1 MADIFGKINVL
12 GLGSG
17 LDLQGLL
24 DQLRE
29 IEEQPIKRL
38 EAKKDYY
45 ESRLTEFDW
54 LNTKVLSLKT
64 KALDLSLES
73 TYLARQVSVSGSG
86 VEAEA
91 EVGALEGSY
100 RFNVNQLARKS
111 LWQSEGFATKDTVLN
126 PDSDDVLQLE
136 VGEQSFSLLVPQG
149 TTLEGLARLI
159 NEAED
164 NPGIEAQVVD
174 TGSPS
179 NPYRLILK
187 ARETGED
194 HRIVVTQE
202 LQGMDF
208 EEIVGVPNIWRTASY
223 TSPDD
228 VVNDSGGDITL
239 NISVGEQ
246 EIKVVVPD
254 GTTLSEL
261 KDLINDQAAGNSS
274 LRAYLIRDAAG
285 NYFLD
290 LRSPE
295 TLNLTQNPSTPSLF
309 PNQIEDTGESL
320 NAFFT
325 IDDIPY
331 QRGSNEITDIIP
343 GVKLELQGLGSGI
356 ITVSADYEGVKETFS
371 SFVEEV
377 NGFLDE
383 LREKMSFDLET
394 GEEGPL
400 YRSNAAENLIRDL
413 RDILSASLS
422 ENEHIISLFDLGLNF
437 NRDGSLSLDQEKLEQ
452 AFSSYP
458 EEIKQL
464 MIGNEERN
472 VEGLAERLNE
482 TLQKYL
488 GTSGLIALEQDTTER
503 YIENIDHNIILAK
516 ERVDRYIANLQ
527 RQFMALDQYIQEL
540 NDMSSYLDVQF
551 KSIMGLTEKK

>member
-1 MADIFGKINVL
+1 MADVFGKINVL

-24 DQLRE
+24 DKLRE
-29 IEEQPIKRL
+29 IEERPIERL

-54 LNTKVLSLKT
+54 LNTKILSLKS

-73 TYLARQVSVSGSG
+73 NYLVREVSVSGSS
-86 VEAEA
+86 VTAEA
-91 EVGALEGSY
+91 EVGALEGTY
-100 RFNVNQLARKS
+100 HFDVTQLARKS
-111 LWQSEGFATKDTVLN
+111 LWQSQGFASQDAVLN
-126 PDSDDVLQLE
+126 PDADDVFQLE
-136 VGEQSFSLLVPQG
+136 MGDQSFSLLVPQG

-164 NPGIEAQVVD
+164 NPGVEAQVVD

-179 NPYRLILK
+179 DPYRLVIK
-187 ARETGED
+187 AKETGEA

-202 LQGMDF
+202 LEGVSF
-208 EEIVGVPNIWRTASY
+208 EEVTGVPNIWRTDSFS
-223 TSPDD
+223 SPDA
-228 VVNDSGGDITL
+228 VINDSGGNITL
-239 NISVGEQ
+239 TVNVGTQEISVD
-246 EIKVVVPD
+246 VPD

-261 KDLINDQAAGNSS
+261 KDLINEQTENSS
-274 LRAYLIRDAAG
+274 LKAYLIRDAAG

-295 TLNLTQNPSTPSLF
+295 ALNVTQDPTSPTLF
-309 PNQIEDTGESL
+309 PNQVENNGESL

-325 IDDIPY
+325 LDEISY
-331 QRGSNEITDIIP
+331 QRGSNEIQDLIP
-343 GVKLELQGLGSGI
+343 GLTIRLQNTGESSV
-356 ITVSADYEGVKETFS
+356 TVSSSYEEIKEIFS

-377 NGFLDE
+377 NGFLSE
-383 LREKMSFDLET
+383 LREKMAVDLET

-400 YRSNAAENLIRDL
+400 YRSNAAESIVRDL
-413 RDILSASLS
+413 RDVLSMSVPG
-422 ENEHIISLFDLGLNF
+422 NEHLTSLFDLGLDF
-437 NRDGSLSLDQEKLEQ
+437 NRDGSITLDQKKLEE

-458 EEIKQL
+458 EEVKRL
-464 MIGNEERN
+464 MIGDEEEN
-472 VEGLAERLNE
+472 ISGIAERLNN

-503 YIENIDHNIILAK
+503 YIENINRNISLAK

-551 KSIMGLTEKK
+551 KSIMGLTENK